1 MQKTI
6 DATFYHFT
14 YTSLIVGVP
23 KLIKK
28 IYESGQKL
36 LVICNTTDEMKLLD
50 KALWTFSQRD
60 FIPHAM
66 VDDDHLKPPSN
77 PVLLALNAN
86 DNKNNAEVAL
96 NLSSSDLGGDFA
108 KHIYAFYGNQ
118 DELGPILE
126 KYQRYKSLDGVSSL
140 TFWRQELNGKWAKQ

>member
-1 MQKTI
+1 MQNTI
-6 DATFYHFT
+6 DVTFYHFT
-14 YTSLIVGVP
+14 YTPLITGVP

-28 IYESGQKL
+28 IYEAGQKL
-36 LVICNTTDEMKLLD
+36 LVICNTEDEMKLLD

-66 VDDDHLKPPSN
+66 SYDDHLDPSSN
-77 PVLLALNAN
+77 PVLLALSDS
-86 DNKNNAEVAL
+86 DNKNNADVAL
-96 NLSSSDLGGDFA
+96 NLSCSNVSDDFA

-126 KYQRYKSLDGVSSL
+126 KYQSYKSLNNVASL
-140 TFWRQELNGKWAKQ
+140 TFWRQDLNGKWSKA

>member
-14 YTSLIVGVP
+14 HTPLVVGVP

-28 IYESGQKL
+28 IYEAGQNL
-36 LVICNTTDEMKLLD
+36 LVICNTMDEMKLLD
-50 KALWTFSQRD
+50 RSLWTFSQKD

-66 VDDDHLKPPSN
+66 SDEDHLSPSSN
-77 PVLLALNAN
+77 PVLLALS
-86 DNKNNAEVAL
+86 DSENKNNAKVAL
-96 NLSSSDLGGDFA
+96 NLSCSDLGDGFA

-126 KYQRYKSLDGVSSL
+126 KYQRYKSLDDIASL
-140 TFWRQELNGKWAKQ
+140 TFWRQDINGKWSKQ